1 MLGHYLAIP
10 KVGEYRRTK
19 ASCNQWSLYIEKG
32 NRRKVDEPGNYLCRS
47 DPDLPISPNGQG
59 LNSKLHINC
68 QCTKC
73 NSHSWTRLKI
83 KNPSRTNI
91 MKLKITSFEYS
102 PPSDFQYD
110 AYSDFISG
118 ILLDINS
125 DILFGILSGIYCDV
139 FLACVRELR
148 VCAQAALAFV
158 SRMYSDI
165 LSGILSGI
173 SCIFFSICFWHVFW
187 QSCWHFI
194 WPPFCYFIWHLFLEC
209 ILTFFL
215 TFCLA
220 FYLASLV
227 LFIWWHVFWLSTDSF
242 FWHLFIYFL

>member
-125 DILFGILSGIYCDV
+125 DILFGILSGIMN
-139 FLACVRELR
+139 
-148 VCAQAALAFV
+148 
-158 SRMYSDI
+158 SHIHSDI
-165 LSGILSGI
+165 LLGVLSYSSDI
-173 SCIFFSICFWHVFW
+173 YI
-187 QSCWHFI
+187 
-194 WPPFCYFIWHLFLEC
+194 
-209 ILTFFL
+209 
-215 TFCLA
+215 
-220 FYLASLV
+220 
-227 LFIWWHVFWLSTDSF
+227 
-242 FWHLFIYFL
+242 FIYLYIYIF